1 MPLLVRIP
9 LLAAG
14 SLLVG
19 VYLWFG
25 VVWLISNIAK
35 AAETR
40 ALDPVLLL
48 LAPHLGGWLF
58 AALLGVILFVVA
70 LRLTRKRKT

>member
-1 MPLLVRIP
+1 MPPLIRIP

-14 SLLVG
+14 SLLAG

-25 VVWLISNIAK
+25 IVWGLSNVAK
-35 AAETR
+35 AAGTR
-40 ALDPVLLL
+40 AMDPVLLM